1 MVEPFLEHGT
11 IMDIL
16 LNDEKYQ
23 FGELATALI
32 VTQLGSN
39 LRSDESFHTVFAPT
53 DEAFRNAP
61 QKIVDKILND
71 KELLTSELIL
81 NPNDARKTI
90 FW

>member
-1 MVEPFLEHGT
+1 MEDMYSTTSYFQLVEPFLERGT

-16 LNDEKYQ
+16 LSDGQYQ

-32 VTQLGSN
+32 VTQLGSV
-39 LRSDESFHTVFAPT
+39 LRSNENFHTVFAPT

-71 KELLTSELIL
+71 KGLLTSM
-81 NPNDARKTI
+81 
-90 FW
+90 